1 MKTEDFA
8 RHIPKLFMK
17 LKTFV
22 NIASMFNIT
31 LEIKLFL
38 TDMIKIMPDQII
50 IIIMSDQST
59 NIFWNLEVL
68 VAIINYH

>member
-8 RHIPKLFMK
+8 RHISKLFMK

-22 NIASMFNIT
+22 NIVSMFNIT